1 MRPEFHLRS
10 AHTYRSYHATC
21 LLRVLDASH
30 TYTVSHTIV
39 SYIFLLLNG
48 KRPDSR
54 VSWSPEARGQVG
66 AGALAAGVAG
76 AAMAMGGGT
85 PRDGDGG
92 GGTPRDGD
100 GTPEAAPAKQLAQ
113 APQPTQF

>member
-1 MRPEFHLRS
+1 M
-10 AHTYRSYHATC
+10 
-21 LLRVLDASH
+21 LDASH

-85 PRDGDGG
+85 PRDGDG
-92 GGTPRDGD
+92 
-100 GTPEAAPAKQLAQ
+100 TPEAAPAKQLAQ